1 MINQRAMESRIVYAS
16 RDCYVQCSIVRSL
29 YRTSPTDSWSQQPC
43 ITAVI
48 SSLSKTT
55 PKYSQRVSLGIAPRS
70 TTALHLEPSI
80 RIASFTR
87 RAASTNLETVSQPML
102 GIFLFYFF
110 STTSAVKHGPGAQ
123 CVTYWRR
130 AEKTPI
136 TQGRQAGYK

>member
-1 MINQRAMESRIVYAS
+1 MHPESS
-16 RDCYVQCSIVRSL
+16 RDCYVQCSIVMHRSKPL
-29 YRTSPTDSWSQQPC
+29 SNVTRRFLVPAAMHY
-43 ITAVI
+43 